1 MHVWNVTINGQTQ
14 ICKFGAMKLLLGSQQ
29 PSILHSLWFNC
40 LPPHSWHHNSSHGPL
55 GDNNSKK
62 QIRYNKE
69 VVRGQS
75 ILNTPDK
82 VRPGIEL
89 IFLGVDI
96 LAGGLLCW
104 VAFSNFDTDLHNVCR
119 WLPLAP
125 SPYLKPV
132 PDNVLIDS
140 LM

>member
-1 MHVWNVTINGQTQ
+1 M
-14 ICKFGAMKLLLGSQQ
+14 
-29 PSILHSLWFNC
+29 
-40 LPPHSWHHNSSHGPL
+40 
-55 GDNNSKK
+55 
-62 QIRYNKE
+62 
-69 VVRGQS
+69 VRGQS

-125 SPYLKPV
+125 SPYLKPA
-132 PDNVLIDS
+132 PDSVLIDS
-140 LM
+140 LMWNPYDEREFKHSLSNWDACPQDHFWKNNY